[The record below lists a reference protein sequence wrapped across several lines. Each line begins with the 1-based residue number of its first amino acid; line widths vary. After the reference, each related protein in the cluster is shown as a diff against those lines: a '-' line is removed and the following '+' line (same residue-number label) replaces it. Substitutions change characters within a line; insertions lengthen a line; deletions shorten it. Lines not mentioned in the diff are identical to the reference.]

1 MKISFSNLVDLTNVS
16 NDDDF
21 SKMNQG
27 EKSNIDLGMNVGI
40 TSWPGITLE
49 VSEHYYNVFW

>member
-1 MKISFSNLVDLTNVS
+1 MKIPLASLADLANVS
-16 NDDDF
+16 N
-21 SKMNQG
+21 N

-49 VSEHYYNVFW
+49 VSEHFYNVFW